1 LLLVEGGK
9 TGKANKTFPDS
20 LLSNSAYMLVYD
32 SMSEVDAVPTQP
44 YWLGPL
50 VDAKNTELA
59 NEDSTL
65 RSEDVTICYL
75 NLMQKYDTLFK
86 ERMNDEW
93 TKNKGYVAD
102 IMSTINVGHGEDMTG
117 DLIPLK
123 WLNMWAESP
132 RLEENLDTSSL
143 LCPHKKLAFNKV
155 FMTRLVSIKAVI
167 LKLNQEKNQ

>member
-1 LLLVEGGK
+1 
-9 TGKANKTFPDS
+9 
-20 LLSNSAYMLVYD
+20 
-32 SMSEVDAVPTQP
+32 
-44 YWLGPL
+44 
-50 VDAKNTELA
+50 
-59 NEDSTL
+59 
-65 RSEDVTICYL
+65 
-75 NLMQKYDTLFK
+75 MQKSDTLFK

-167 LKLNQEKNQ
+167 VKLNREKNQLYVFVFQAEHFYETFEGGPRLTVPECLCQDCILTQCKLLQLKEAIEKDSKTILQDMKQTKKGE